1 MTLVLDAGALI
12 AFERRV
18 PHAVARLE
26 QSLATGERWLTHG
39 GVIGQ
44 VWRDPARQVPL
55 GRVIRATDVRSLDAS
70 LGRAAGRLLAA
81 AGTGDVIDAALIA
94 LMEDGDEVF
103 TSDPDDLRALVDAA
117 RLEVDIRV
125 V

>member
-12 AFERRV
+12 AFERKV

-26 QSLATGERWLTHG
+26 RSFAAGERWLTHG

-55 GRVIRATDVRSLDAS
+55 ARVIRATDVRPLDAR
-70 LGRAAGRLLAA
+70 LGRDAGRLLAA
-81 AGTGDVIDAALIA
+81 SGTSDVIDAALIA

-103 TSDPDDLRALVDAA
+103 TSDPDDLRVLVDAA
-117 RLEVDIRV
+117 RLDVDIRAV
-125 V
+125 